1 MPLASSSRED
11 LIKPVAVVNNF
22 NVLASTNPD
31 STKIDTSMYVGP
43 GARAQLY
50 RDRIE
55 AMTIDNSSLQRR
67 LNQVGAELDRIT
79 DEKEELLRQLNF
91 HKNDN
96 DRI

>member
-1 MPLASSSRED
+1 MM
-11 LIKPVAVVNNF
+11 
-22 NVLASTNPD
+22 
-31 STKIDTSMYVGP
+31 DTSMYVGP

-79 DEKEELLRQLNF
+79 DEKDELQRQLQF

-96 DRI
+96 DRVQSMIDH